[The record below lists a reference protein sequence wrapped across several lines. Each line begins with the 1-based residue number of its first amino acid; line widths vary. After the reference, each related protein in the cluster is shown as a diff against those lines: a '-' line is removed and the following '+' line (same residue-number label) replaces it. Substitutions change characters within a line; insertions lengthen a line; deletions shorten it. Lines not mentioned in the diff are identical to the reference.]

1 MPDRNVNQLPNDP
14 DVKIPAAVKAAAAR
28 AEQIHAEAYQTNVQ
42 TNPGNGGASGGSGQ
56 PSQPPPAQ
64 AELHNNETVGAPGT
78 PPAERPDSGTVRGER
93 QSSDQGGGSQGG
105 GTGGAGGEQPVD
117 WEQRYKSLKGR
128 HDQLGNENR
137 AMAGRMAN
145 MEQTLATL
153 SMPTTPLNVNPDL
166 RFGAPRPA
174 APMPDSKRTPI
185 DPNAFQLTD
194 QERAD
199 YGDEFLGVVGKRAMQ
214 EVFPVLESIRAENEQ
229 LKRQLSQVGSRVA
242 QTSQL
247 TLEQQLDSHLPD
259 WRQVN
264 HDQNFLNWLALTDPY
279 SGVRKQDLLTAA
291 YNSGDAGRV
300 LAFFNGFLSDEA
312 AVDPAR
318 AKPVNGGGAPP
329 KVPLETFAAPGRART
344 TAGPT
349 PPAEKPVIS
358 RDQISAFY
366 AKVAAGHYRGNDAE
380 KNRLEGMIFEAQRE
394 GRIQ

>member
-14 DVKIPAAVKAAAAR
+14 DVKIPAAVKAAAQR
-28 AEQIHAEAYQTNVQ
+28 AEQIHAEAYNTNVP
-42 TNPGNGGASGGSGQ
+42 TNPGNGGASGDAGQ
-56 PSQPPPAQ
+56 SRDPNTPQTPEVQ
-64 AELHNNETVGAPGT
+64 RHDTVSLAPPGT
-78 PPAERPDSGTVRGER
+78 PPAERPDSGTVQRER
-93 QSSDQGGGSQGG
+93 QPPDQGGAGQGG
-105 GTGGAGGEQPVD
+105 GAEQPVD

-153 SMPTTPLNVNPDL
+153 SAPPSQPSNPDF

-174 APMPDSKRTPI
+174 APPQTKHPPV

-242 QTSQL
+242 QTSQM

-264 HDQNFLNWLALTDPY
+264 HDPNFLNWLALTDPY

-318 AKPVNGGGAPP
+318 APKPVNGGGGPP